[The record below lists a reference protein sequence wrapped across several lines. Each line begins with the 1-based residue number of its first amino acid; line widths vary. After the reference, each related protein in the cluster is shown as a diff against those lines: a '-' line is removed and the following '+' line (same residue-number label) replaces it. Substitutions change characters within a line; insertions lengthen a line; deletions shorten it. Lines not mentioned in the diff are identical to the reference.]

1 MRGRRLQSPLIFIGL
16 AVCIAVLAI
25 YPASLQF
32 GFHSEDFVFFRPF
45 QAGDLWQVTTGRWFE
60 APGAPYFYRPLSVFV
75 HALEFYLFGL
85 NPFPIHLISVLIV
98 AGCGLLCGVYAMRES
113 GSPGLGVMA
122 AAVYTLHPG
131 TTIAVGPW
139 MANQYQGLATICA
152 LWALLLWRT
161 RRDGPPRTW
170 IPIAA
175 PLILAGLFK
184 ENALMLPLVLV
195 GAHWGMAKFTADV
208 KPPTRA
214 AWIAAVGLFAAM
226 NTWRVLMLGNVGGYG
241 DETVA
246 FMIGQLWRGPL
257 YVLLTG
263 REWSVANI
271 GASILVSL
279 LTLSVGWAVVRRLP
293 MTGAGVAIVGVSL
306 IAWCSLPLAIVPS
319 RARAYLVALGGA
331 LILAV
336 GAYELW
342 SRLRGGRAIAARGLV
357 MVLMAGL
364 LTTSHARLQTYAP
377 CSEWTR
383 FGDLW
388 VLDEM
393 TPYLPPEFVPWL
405 RQRIRTCR
413 PDAQERI
420 VDSLPVATW
429 HLPSGDKT
437 ILVPERFSQLHV
449 RIRSE
454 EGAADHP
461 ITIDI
466 DVNGRPVRPV
476 VLHSRE
482 WVNVEIPLAP
492 SWWNRLRRSH
502 RIDIDAG
509 TAEVEV
515 VPAPPEL

>member
-1 MRGRRLQSPLIFIGL
+1 MIRRLQSPLILIGL
-16 AVCIAVLAI
+16 VVCIAVVAI
-25 YPASLQF
+25 YPASLEF

-45 QAGDLWQVTTGRWFE
+45 QAADLWQVMTGRWFE

-98 AGCGLLCGVYAMRES
+98 AGCGVLCGMYAMRES
-113 GSPGLGVMA
+113 GSTCLGVMA
-122 AAVYTLHPG
+122 AAVYTLHPA

-139 MANQYQGLATICA
+139 MANQYQGLATMCA

-195 GAHWGMAKFTADV
+195 SAHWGMARWATGV
-208 KPPTRA
+208 KPPTRT
-214 AWIAAVGLFAAM
+214 AWIAAVGLFVAM
-226 NTWRVLMLGNVGGYG
+226 NTWRVLMLGNIGGYG
-241 DETVA
+241 DETITTA
-246 FMIGQLWRGPL
+246 IRELWRGPL

-263 REWSVANI
+263 REWSFPNV
-271 GASILVSL
+271 GSSILVSL
-279 LTLSVGWAVVRRLP
+279 LTLGVGWSVVRRLP
-293 MTGAGVAIVGVSL
+293 MTGMRVAIVGLSL

-331 LILAV
+331 LVLAV

-342 SRLRGGRAIAARGLV
+342 SRLRDRRAIVARAV
-357 MVLMAGL
+357 VVVLLAGL
-364 LTTSHARLQTYAP
+364 WTTSLARLQTYAP

-420 VDSLPVATW
+420 VESLPVATW

-437 ILVPERFSQLHV
+437 ILVPERFARLQV
-449 RIRSE
+449 RTRSE
-454 EGAADHP
+454 EASPDHP
-461 ITIDI
+461 VTINI
-466 DVNGRPVRPV
+466 DVNGRGIRPV

-482 WVNVEIPLAP
+482 WVDVEIPLQP
-492 SWWNRLRRSH
+492 SWWNRLRRGH

-509 TAEVEV
+509 SAEVEV
-515 VPAPPEL
+515 VPDPPQL

>member
-1 MRGRRLQSPLIFIGL
+1 MIGRLQRPPILIGL
-16 AVCIAVLAI
+16 VVCIAVLAI
-25 YPASLQF
+25 YPASLKF

-45 QAGDLWQVTTGRWFE
+45 QAGDLWQVMTGRWFD

-98 AGCGLLCGVYAMRES
+98 AACGFLCGVYVMRES
-113 GSPGLGVMA
+113 ESPGLGVMA
-122 AAVYTLHPG
+122 AAVYTLHPA

-170 IPIAA
+170 LPIAL
-175 PLILAGLFK
+175 PLIMAGLFK

-195 GAHWGMAKFTADV
+195 GAHWGMARWATGV
-208 KPPTRA
+208 RPPTRA
-214 AWIAAVGLFAAM
+214 AWIAAVGLFVAM
-226 NTWRVLMLGNVGGYG
+226 NTWRIVMLGHIGGYG
-241 DETVA
+241 NETVWSA
-246 FMIGQLWRGPL
+246 LRELWRGPV

-263 REWSVANI
+263 REWTVANVT
-271 GASILVSL
+271 ASVLVSAVTL
-279 LTLSVGWAVVRRLP
+279 GVGWLTLRRVPLAGVR
-293 MTGAGVAIVGVSL
+293 VAIVGFSL

-331 LILAV
+331 LVLAV
-336 GAYELW
+336 GAYQAW
-342 SRLRGGRAIAARGLV
+342 THLRRARVVVAHGLLA
-357 MVLMAGL
+357 VLMASL
-364 LTTSHARLQTYAP
+364 WTTSLARLQTYAP

-388 VLDEM
+388 VLGDM
-393 TPYLPPEFVPWL
+393 APYLPPEFVPWL

-437 ILVPERFSQLHV
+437 ILVPERFARLQV
-449 RIRSE
+449 RVRSE
-454 EGAADHP
+454 EASAEHP
-461 ITIDI
+461 ITINVG
-466 DVNGRPVRPV
+466 VNGRTVTPV

-482 WVNVEIPLAP
+482 WIDVDIALAP
-492 SWWNRLRRSH
+492 SWWNRLRRGH
-502 RIDIDAG
+502 RIDINAG
-509 TAEVEV
+509 NAHVEV
-515 VPAPPEL
+515 VPETPSL